1 MLVEAK
7 AGAGVVAGSSETAH
21 GDTHTFLYRGGMME
35 DLPSLDELERRYV
48 MRVLAHTKGNIS
60 KAAKILG
67 VDRKTL
73 YRMREALSQLAPT
86 VDSWDVH

>member
-1 MLVEAK
+1 
-7 AGAGVVAGSSETAH
+7 
-21 GDTHTFLYRGGMME
+21 MM
-35 DLPSLDELERRYV
+35 DDFPSLDELERRYV
-48 MRVLAHTKGNIS
+48 ARVLASTKGNIS

-73 YRMREALSQLAPT
+73 YRMRESLSQLSPN

>member
-1 MLVEAK
+1 
-7 AGAGVVAGSSETAH
+7 
-21 GDTHTFLYRGGMME
+21 MM
-35 DLPSLDELERRYV
+35 DDFPSLDELERRYV
-48 MRVLAHTKGNIS
+48 LRVLAFTKGNIS

-73 YRMREALSQLAPT
+73 YRMRDALSQLSPT

>member
-1 MLVEAK
+1 
-7 AGAGVVAGSSETAH
+7 
-21 GDTHTFLYRGGMME
+21 MM
-35 DLPSLDELERRYV
+35 DDFPTLDELERRYV
-48 MRVLAHTKGNIS
+48 ARVLVSTKGNIS

-73 YRMREALSQLAPT
+73 YRMREALSQLSPN